1 MRFVLQSARKLT
13 LHIMQLGVKKQL
25 IAQEARMD
33 QHHQQEHVRNAPVDI
48 IRWVGIQSAK
58 HVKVVCIKTLQHKI
72 SVKIAQL
79 GNINRS
85 HIKRTVF

>member
-33 QHHQQEHVRNAPVDI
+33 QHHQQEHVRNAPVDF
-48 IRWVGIQSAK
+48 IRRVEIQSAK

-72 SVKIAQL
+72 NVKNAPR
-79 GNINRS
+79 GNIILR
-85 HIKRTVF
+85 KTF